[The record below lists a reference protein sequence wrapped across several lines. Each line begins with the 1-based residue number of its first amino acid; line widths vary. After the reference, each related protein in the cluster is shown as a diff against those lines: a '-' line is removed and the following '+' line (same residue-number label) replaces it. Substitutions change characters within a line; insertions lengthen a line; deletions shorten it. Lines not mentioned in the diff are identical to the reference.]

1 MSIEQFIL
9 DVETLGTSDASI
21 VLSAAFL
28 HFNVTEDETYE
39 QMVEKTLYIKFDVAE
54 QKEKGRKADKKTL
67 EWWQKQPEY
76 VRSLCLTPSKKDVTV
91 ADGIKQIKDYIN
103 KYAKKEFF
111 VWARGSLDQ
120 RVMENLCQTFELE
133 PIADYNMFM
142 DVRTAIRM
150 TKETS
155 NIRGYCELPE
165 QFKHIQMQ
173 AHNPIDDVIRDVLM
187 LKYGL

>member
-1 MSIEQFIL
+1 
-9 DVETLGTSDASI
+9 
-21 VLSAAFL
+21 
-28 HFNVTEDETYE
+28 
-39 QMVEKTLYIKFDVAE
+39 
-54 QKEKGRKADKKTL
+54 
-67 EWWQKQPEY
+67 
-76 VRSLCLTPSKKDVTV
+76 
-91 ADGIKQIKDYIN
+91 YIN

-165 QFKHIQMQ
+165 QFKHIQIDK
-173 AHNPIDDVIRDVLM
+173 HNPIDDVIRDVLM